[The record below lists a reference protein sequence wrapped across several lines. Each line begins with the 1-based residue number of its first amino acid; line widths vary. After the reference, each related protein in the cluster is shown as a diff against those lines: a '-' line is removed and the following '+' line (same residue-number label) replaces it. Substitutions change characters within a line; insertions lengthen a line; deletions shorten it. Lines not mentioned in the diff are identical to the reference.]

1 MSRELTI
8 FEKAANLAVAVTKHI
23 AAGMPVLPQEKVK
36 IRLDICDTCPEVN
49 KNSPN
54 WTCTKCGCNL
64 KIKASWASQEC
75 PIKKWP
81 PIA

>member
-1 MSRELTI
+1 MAKEPTI
-8 FEKAANLAVAVTKHI
+8 FEKAANFAVALTKHV
-23 AAGMPVLPQEKVK
+23 ATGMPTLTEDKVK

-49 KNSPN
+49 KSTPN

-64 KIKASWASQEC
+64 KVKASWAGQDC

-81 PIA
+81 AIT

>member
-1 MSRELTI
+1 MVAKEVLEAR
-8 FEKAANLAVAVTKHI
+8 LA
-23 AAGMPVLPQEKVK
+23 
-36 IRLDICDTCPEVN
+36 ICDTCPEVN

-64 KIKASWASQEC
+64 KIKASWASQDC

-81 PIA
+81 LIS

>member
-8 FEKAANLAVAVTKHI
+8 FEKAANLAVAVTKHV
-23 AAGMPVLPQEKVK
+23 AAGMPMVSKEVLEA
-36 IRLDICDTCPEVN
+36 RLAICNTCPEVN

-64 KIKASWASQEC
+64 KIKASWASQDC

-81 PIA
+81 LIS